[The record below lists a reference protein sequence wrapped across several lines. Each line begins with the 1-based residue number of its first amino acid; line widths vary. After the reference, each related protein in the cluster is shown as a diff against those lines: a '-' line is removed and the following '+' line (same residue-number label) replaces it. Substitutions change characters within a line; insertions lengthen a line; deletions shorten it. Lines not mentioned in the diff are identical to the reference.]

1 LSIVDCR
8 LKLET
13 ANWKLENR
21 NSAIMSIG
29 NQPSAISNRT
39 TARLLIADDQP
50 DVVEALHLLLKNA
63 GYEVVSVNS
72 PAAILQALAA
82 QRFDLLLMD
91 LNYTRDTTSGRE
103 GLDVLAGLQARDGD
117 LPIVVMTAWSSV
129 DVAVEAIHKGVGD
142 FVQKP
147 WNNEEL
153 LATVQTQIARGRARR
168 EAQRLEAETEQALE
182 EAREI
187 QQELLPTQIPQIPG
201 YQLSGAWKPARL
213 VGGDYFDVLDF
224 GQGRVA
230 LCIADVVGKGMPAAL
245 LMSNL
250 QAAIKA
256 VATYSVRPQELCAR
270 LNRLMCGNTAPDK
283 FITLFYALIDAP
295 SGKLVY
301 SNAGH
306 NSPILLR
313 RDGSCIRLPEGGVA
327 LGIFPEGRYEAGE
340 VQLTRGDRLV
350 LFTDG
355 VTEAMSPQGEEFGE
369 DRLLALATADPEL
382 GAAALQEKIL
392 QAVTDFSA
400 GDLHDDA
407 TVIVLVVSG

>member
-1 LSIVDCR
+1 METL
-8 LKLET
+8 LEPKDGMT
-13 ANWKLENR
+13 VMLA
-21 NSAIMSIG
+21 
-29 NQPSAISNRT
+29 
-39 TARLLIADDQP
+39 TARVLIADDQQ

-103 GLDVLAGLQARDGD
+103 GLDLVARLQAFDGD

-129 DVAVEAIHKGVGD
+129 EVAVEAIHKGVGD

-153 LATVQTQIARGRARR
+153 LATVRTQIARGQARR
-168 EAQRLEAETEQALE
+168 EAQRLGAETEQALE
-182 EAREI
+182 EARQI
-187 QQELLPTQIPQIPG
+187 QQGLLPTEIPRIPG
-201 YQLSGAWKPARL
+201 YQITGAWKPARL

-224 GQGRVA
+224 GRDRVA
-230 LCIADVVGKGMPAAL
+230 LCIADVAGKGMPAAL

-256 VATYSVRPQELCAR
+256 VAADSVPPPDLCAR
-270 LNRLMCGNTAPDK
+270 LNRFVCSNTADDK
-283 FITLFYALIDAP
+283 FITLFYALINAP
-295 SGKLVY
+295 SRKLVY
-301 SNAGH
+301 TNAGH
-306 NSPILLR
+306 NSPILLQR
-313 RDGSCIRLPEGGVA
+313 SGSSIRLPEGGVA
-327 LGIFPEGRYEAGE
+327 LGIFPEWSYEAGE
-340 VQLTRGDRLV
+340 IQLEPGDRLV

-369 DRLLALATADPEL
+369 ERLLALMTAHPEL
-382 GAAALQEKIL
+382 SAAELQEKIL
-392 QAVTDFSA
+392 QAVTEFSV

-407 TVIVLVVSG
+407 TLIVLVVSG

>member
-1 LSIVDCR
+1 
-8 LKLET
+8 
-13 ANWKLENR
+13 
-21 NSAIMSIG
+21 M
-29 NQPSAISNRT
+29 RT
-39 TARLLIADDQP
+39 LVESKDRMPVTGATARLLIADDQH

-72 PAAILQALAA
+72 PDAILQAVAA

-103 GLDVLAGLQARDGD
+103 GLDLLARLQAFDGD

-129 DVAVEAIHKGVGD
+129 EVAVEAIHKGVGD

-147 WNNEEL
+147 WKNDEL
-153 LATVQTQIARGRARR
+153 LATVQTQIARGQARR
-168 EAQRLEAETEQALE
+168 QAQKLEAETEQALE

-187 QQELLPTQIPQIPG
+187 QQELLPTEIPQIPG
-201 YQLSGAWKPARL
+201 YQISGAWKPARL

-224 GQGRVA
+224 GKDRVA

-256 VATYSVRPQELCAR
+256 VAADSVPPQELCAK
-270 LNRLMCGNTAPDK
+270 LNRFMCTNTAADK
-283 FITLFYALIDAP
+283 FITLFYGLIDAP
-295 SGKLVY
+295 TRKLVY
-301 SNAGH
+301 TNAGH

-313 RDGSCIRLPEGGVA
+313 RDGSLVRLPEGGVA
-327 LGIFPEGRYEAGE
+327 LGIFPEWRYEAGE
-340 VQLTRGDRLV
+340 VHLAPGDRLV

-369 DRLLALATADPEL
+369 ERLLALMTADLKL
-382 GAAALQEKIL
+382 GAVQLQDKIL
-392 QAVTDFSA
+392 QAVAKFSA
-400 GDLHDDA
+400 GDLYDDA
-407 TVIVLVVSG
+407 TLIVMIVD

>member
-1 LSIVDCR
+1 MTG
-8 LKLET
+8 T
-13 ANWKLENR
+13 A
-21 NSAIMSIG
+21 
-29 NQPSAISNRT
+29 
-39 TARLLIADDQP
+39 ARLLIADDQP

-72 PAAILQALAA
+72 PAAILQAVAA

-103 GLDVLAGLQARDGD
+103 GLDVVARLQAFDGD

-129 DVAVEAIHKGVGD
+129 EVAVEAIHKGVGD

-153 LATVQTQIARGRARR
+153 LATVRTQIARGQARR

-187 QQELLPTQIPQIPG
+187 QQELLPTEIPQLPG
-201 YQLSGAWKPARL
+201 YQISGAWKPARL

-224 GQGRVA
+224 GKDHVA

-256 VATYSVRPQELCAR
+256 VSADSVPPQELCAR
-270 LNRLMCGNTAPDK
+270 LNGFMCSNIADDK
-283 FITLFYALIDAP
+283 FITLFYGLIDGP
-295 SGKLVY
+295 SRKLVY
-301 SNAGH
+301 TNAGH
-306 NSPILLR
+306 NSPILRR
-313 RDGSCIRLPEGGVA
+313 RDGSSIRLQEGGVA
-327 LGIFPEGRYEAGE
+327 LGIFPEWRYEAGE
-340 VQLTRGDRLV
+340 IQFVPGDRLV

-369 DRLLALATADPEL
+369 ERLLALMTADPEL
-382 GAAALQEKIL
+382 GAEELQEKIL
-392 QAVTDFSA
+392 RAVTEFSA
-400 GDLHDDA
+400 TDLHDDA
-407 TVIVLVVSG
+407 TLIVMTVDTIAD